1 MMPAL
6 PPLNLSSSSSAKAG
20 DISAPS
26 NVYFGGFGSGS
37 GGGGGALDGVG
48 QYVPLAI
55 LGAVVLLAIRHKK

>member
-20 DISAPS
+20 DINAPS
-26 NVYFGGFGSGS
+26 TVYFGGFGSGG
-37 GGGGGALDGVG
+37 GGGGGALADMG

-55 LGAVVLLAIRHKK
+55 VGAVVLLAIRHKK